1 MSAFVRLLRIGHW
14 LPIDRLK
21 AQARSHAQR
30 VCERWD
36 VPRGKDVKP
45 DLRDVRGRYMLT
57 RDGFRVSGLLLD
69 SEMQQGSDS
78 PAVPLLLAALPVLAA
93 LHPLMKGA
101 LGDVGELLLA
111 LLISV
116 PALLIASSIGFI
128 ATLAALAFGVVLP
141 ITVGFMGGA
150 GALHGVATGL
160 LLSSPFVVPVLVLCI
175 AVGFFIRNPLWHAA
189 SIGVAAVAAIGAAD
203 FVLAGFAPG
212 LAGAVWWAIACAVP
226 LGFAFSRWLA
236 RDLALANQG
245 NRATIASVAPLTH
258 AHIEA
263 RASQAER
270 AKNDST
276 PFLQIGT
283 ARGIFTAKQDPYS
296 PDEGLVF
303 GLTVAD
309 LDVHTTVFGSTGTGK
324 TTGIL
329 KVLAASYLGWSTE
342 ASRQLAEGAIDRLV
356 AAGGIVILDGKGS
369 LAGDFRGLKDYLLI
383 EPGKVQLGL
392 LEGLE
397 PTDVVL
403 AFQTVNQP
411 KSETGSGKFFTTA
424 ASEMLRHLAVFLRAL
439 VDVEIAKFGRDGE
452 RTWHW
457 TLHDL
462 HSLGLRAQR
471 GNKATADKMDT
482 YLDTVKERHPNGQEL
497 VGVVGDAIEYLKV
510 TMPGMDGETRANI
523 WMTLLGWITPAMSHP
538 ALLPWAHVEF
548 GVSLDRVFFG
558 GAVGINT
565 PRFTYGIG
573 GTLVQALVKQRLF
586 VHIRRRAS
594 YDWAARE
601 SRVMFLIDEAQ
612 EIVGAEDR
620 EMLPVARSLGAI
632 CVYATQNIENYIVR
646 LGGQHEAN
654 GFLDCFQSFFS
665 YKSSPAT
672 AQWVQQRLG
681 QTVSLVPLTSG
692 GHVAYEQNARLA
704 AESPMNDPNH
714 EGARLFR
721 LLSRQGAGGTSVLH
735 RGKGLMRHG
744 SAEGLSLDKL
754 ALTTGGATNA
764 EFKMQPLL
772 LDSEFDA
779 YTAEKFCCVAQ
790 VQRGGVRRRD
800 VIRTKPMFVLPPEL
814 VGTDKD
820 ETAPGPE
827 LGGEAPEIR
836 EVEPIGESTAARVRT
851 SQALRDEPGALSEA
865 MPESD
870 ASATFEQSGDAGTTS
885 PKP

>member
-14 LPIDRLK
+14 LPIDRLM
-21 AQARSHAQR
+21 AQARAHAQR

-78 PAVPLLLAALPVLAA
+78 PAVPLLLSALPVLAA
-93 LHPLMKGA
+93 LYPLATMFG
-101 LGDVGELLLA
+101 LGGQVLLA
-111 LLISV
+111 LAIS
-116 PALLIASSIGFI
+116 ATSLLIASAVGVVV
-128 ATLAALAFGVVLP
+128 TLAALAFGVVLP
-141 ITVGFMGGA
+141 ILGGVSPLYGAAAGLLPAAFVAPVLLLGTAGGFFSRNPMWHVASIVVAVLAVVGGA
-150 GALHGVATGL
+150 D
-160 LLSSPFVVPVLVLCI
+160 LVL
-175 AVGFFIRNPLWHAA
+175 ARF
-189 SIGVAAVAAIGAAD
+189 S
-203 FVLAGFAPG
+203 PG
-212 LAGAVWWAIACAVP
+212 LAGAIWWAIACAVP

-236 RDLALANQG
+236 RDLALVNQG

-258 AHIEA
+258 AHIDA
-263 RASQAER
+263 RASQVER
-270 AKNDST
+270 AGSDTST
-276 PFLQIGT
+276 FLQLGVT
-283 ARGIFTAKQDPYS
+283 RGIFTGKQDPYS

-303 GLTVAD
+303 GLSVAD
-309 LDVHTTVFGSTGTGK
+309 AETHIAVFGSTGSGK

-329 KVLAASYLGWSTE
+329 KPLAASYLGWSTD
-342 ASRQLAEGAIDRLV
+342 ASRQLADDAVNELV
-356 AAGGIVILDGKGS
+356 AAGGLVILDGKGS
-369 LAGDFRGLKDYLLI
+369 LAGDFRGLKDYLLV
-383 EPGKVQLGL
+383 EPGKVELGL
-392 LEGLE
+392 IEGLE

-411 KSETGSGKFFTTA
+411 KSESGSGKFFTTA
-424 ASEMLRHLAVFLRAL
+424 ASEMLRHFAVFLRAL
-439 VDVEIAKFGRDGE
+439 VDVEIAAVGRDGK
-452 RTWHW
+452 RAWHW

-471 GNKATADKMDT
+471 GNKATSDKMDA
-482 YLDTVKERHPNGQEL
+482 YLDTVQEHHPDGKAV

-510 TMPGMDGETRANI
+510 SMPGMDGETRDNI
-523 WMTLLGWITPAMSHP
+523 WQTLLGWITPATSHP

-558 GAVGINT
+558 GAIGINT

-573 GTLVQALVKQRLF
+573 GTLIQALVKQRLMTK
-586 VHIRRRAS
+586 IRKRS
-594 YDWAARE
+594 GYDWKAAGE
-601 SRVMFLIDEAQ
+601 TSVMFLIDEAQ

-646 LGGQHEAN
+646 LGGLHEAN

-814 VGTDKD
+814 VGTAQN
-820 ETAPGPE
+820 EPALAPLPA
-827 LGGEAPEIR
+827 GEAPEIR
-836 EVEPIGESTAARVRT
+836 QGEPIGESTAARVRT
-851 SQALRDEPGALSEA
+851 SQALRDEPGAVADA
-865 MPESD
+865 MPESEVG
-870 ASATFEQSGDAGTTS
+870 ATFEQSSEVGAKS